1 MCMQKTVCELFAGV
15 GGFRCGLNSIKNKDF
30 APSSESWKTVWF
42 NQWEPGKK
50 NQWAHDCYVKHFGTS
65 LDLNGEDTTNIDI
78 SAVDK
83 KAIPDHNLLVGGFPC
98 QDYSVARSLNGEKG
112 IEGKKGVLW
121 WSIWDIL
128 KTKKSPFVLLENVD
142 RLLLSPSKQRGRDFG
157 IILSCLNNENYV
169 VEWRVVNA
177 AEYGEV
183 QRRRRTFIFAYKAD
197 TNFAKSLKLSKDINL
212 VSEILE
218 IKGFF
223 AKSFPVKKIDLTK
236 INTTDI
242 SNDVANVS
250 DCFSFD
256 FCNSGIMFN
265 GTIYTV
271 KSTPVAFKSETIGD
285 IIEKESVDQKYFI
298 PNERLYFTDP
308 TSTHSDETE
317 TELPAE
323 SRHTWQYIKGAK
335 RKYRIAANG
344 HKYIYSE
351 GAIPMIDEWNKPA
364 RTMLTSE
371 GSFNRSTHIVRDYT
385 NQQIRILTPK
395 ETERIQGFPDDWT
408 NTGMPEKFR
417 YFCMGNALVV
427 PLISRM
433 EKNIENI
440 FVNEP

>member
-157 IILSCLNNENYV
+157 IILSCLNNENYI

-197 TNFAKSLKLSKDINL
+197 TNFAKSLKLEKDTSLISQVLDTN
-212 VSEILE
+212 
-218 IKGFF
+218 GFF
-223 AKSFPVKKIDLTK
+223 AKSFPVKKIDVSK
-236 INTTDI
+236 IESTEI
-242 SNDVANVS
+242 SNDIANVS
-250 DCFSFD
+250 DNFSFG

-265 GTIYTV
+265 GNIYTV
-271 KSTPVAFKSETIGD
+271 KSTPVTFKSETIGD
-285 IIEKESVDQKYFI
+285 IIEKDDVDKKYFI
-298 PNERLYFTDP
+298 PDERLYFTDP
-308 TSTHSDETE
+308 ASTHSDETE

-371 GSFNRSTHIVRDYT
+371 GSFNRSTHIVRDFT

-433 EKNIENI
+433 EKSIENI
-440 FVNEP
+440 FLNEP